1 MRSQKK
7 NTEYLFLEN
16 DFHQNK
22 KMLKPEE
29 AATKDRIQI
38 DYDDAKDEIAAEFIF
53 LYPPGIPLV
62 VPGEVIDKYVIDK
75 IRQYEQYNM
84 KVIGLDD
91 HKIYIINR

>member
-53 LYPPGIPLV
+53 CIHQEFHLLCL
-62 VPGEVIDKYVIDK
+62 EK
-75 IRQYEQYNM
+75 
-84 KVIGLDD
+84 
-91 HKIYIINR
+91 

>member
-1 MRSQKK
+1 MRSQKRIQSIYFWK
-7 NTEYLFLEN
+7 M

-53 LYPPGIPLV
+53 CIHQEFHLLCL
-62 VPGEVIDKYVIDK
+62 EK
-75 IRQYEQYNM
+75 
-84 KVIGLDD
+84 
-91 HKIYIINR
+91 

>member
-1 MRSQKK
+1 MRLQK

-53 LYPPGIPLV
+53 V
-62 VPGEVIDKYVIDK
+62 STRNSTCCAWRSD
-75 IRQYEQYNM
+75 R
-84 KVIGLDD
+84 
-91 HKIYIINR
+91 